1 MADKIPADIKKLSF
15 EAALQELETIVSELE
30 TGEVDLEKSIK
41 VYERGTA
48 LKAHCEDK
56 LREAEMKVEKITLG
70 SAGAAKGTAAAN
82 LDID

>member
-1 MADKIPADIKKLSF
+1 MAEKIPADIKKLSF

-30 TGEVDLEKSIK
+30 TGDVDLEKSIK

-48 LKAHCEDK
+48 LKAHCEAK

-70 SAGAAKGTAAAN
+70 ADGAATGSTAAQ
-82 LDID
+82 LDEN

>member
-1 MADKIPADIKKLSF
+1 MAEKIPADIKKLSF

-70 SAGAAKGTAAAN
+70 SAGAVKGTAAAN

>member
-30 TGEVDLEKSIK
+30 AGDVDLEKSIQ

-48 LKAHCEDK
+48 LKAHCEAK

-70 SAGAAKGTAAAN
+70 SSGAVKGSAAAN
-82 LDID
+82 LDVD

>member
-30 TGEVDLEKSIK
+30 AGDVDLEKSIK

-48 LKAHCEDK
+48 LKAHCETK
-56 LREAEMKVEKITLG
+56 LREAEMKVEEITLG
-70 SAGAAKGTAAAN
+70 PAGAVKGSAAAN
-82 LDID
+82 LDVD

>member
-1 MADKIPADIKKLSF
+1 MAEKIPADIKKLSF
-15 EAALQELETIVSELE
+15 EAALQELEKIVSELE
-30 TGEVDLEKSIK
+30 TGEVDLEKSIQ

-48 LKAHCEDK
+48 LKAHCEAK

-70 SAGAAKGTAAAN
+70 STGAVKGTAAAN

>member
-15 EAALQELETIVSELE
+15 EDALEELEAIVSQLE
-30 TGEVDLEKSIK
+30 GGDVDLEKSIQ

-48 LKAHCEDK
+48 LKAHCEAK

-70 SAGAAKGTAAAN
+70 PDSAPAGTAAAHM
-82 LDID
+82 DED